1 MVTLP
6 IKQRIDL
13 EWGLCVIIK
22 TRISSCDKGSKR
34 EKEKEFLVGHGIVY
48 CKWEKTISFL
58 VNKLSLSTNFQQ
70 KLYPIFWLKRIFGK
84 EIS

>member
-13 EWGLCVIIK
+13 EWGLSIIIK
-22 TRISSCDKGSKR
+22 TRISSCYKGSKR
-34 EKEKEFLVGHGIVY
+34 EKEKEFLVAHGNVY
-48 CKWEKTISFL
+48 CKWGKSISFL
-58 VNKLSLSTNFQQ
+58 VNELSLSTNFQQ
-70 KLYPIFWLKRIFGK
+70 KLYPIVWLKRTFGK